1 MCAEMDPSH
10 VTDLPHSPTTL
21 MPNEVL
27 YEVYVTYA
35 ECAGGP
41 SVAHIKMTLEGMKLC
56 FFWKDTAG
64 LH

>member
-1 MCAEMDPSH
+1 MEPFH

-21 MPNEVL
+21 MPNGVL

-35 ECAGGP
+35 ECTDSP
-41 SVAHIKMTLEGMKLC
+41 SVAHIKMTLGEMKLC
-56 FFWKDTAG
+56 FWKDMAG